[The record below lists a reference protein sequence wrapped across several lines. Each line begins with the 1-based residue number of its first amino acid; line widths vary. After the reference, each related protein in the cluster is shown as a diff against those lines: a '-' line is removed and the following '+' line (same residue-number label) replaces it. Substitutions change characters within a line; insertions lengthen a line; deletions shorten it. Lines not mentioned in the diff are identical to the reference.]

1 MSVLKTD
8 KLSVGYNK
16 KVLIKDIDISIEKGE
31 ILTLIGPNGAGK
43 STILKTIARQLESVG
58 GNVYFDDNDYT
69 KIGGNELAK
78 KVAVMFTGKIK
89 GEMLNCEDIVATGRY
104 PYTGHFGLLSKED
117 KEEVKKAMELVNISD
132 IKDSDFSKI
141 SDGQRQRVMLARAV
155 CQDTDIII
163 LDEPTSFL
171 DIRYK
176 LEFVSIIKKLQKE
189 KNITVIMSLH
199 ELEIAK
205 KISDKIA
212 CVKGDKIDRYGSP
225 KEIFKDEYI
234 KDLFDIDDAAMSE
247 NIDILKI

>member
-8 KLSVGYNK
+8 KLNVGYNK
-16 KVLIKDIDISIEKGE
+16 KVLIHDIDLCIEKGE

-43 STILKTIARQLESVG
+43 STILKTIARQLDNLGGSVY
-58 GNVYFDDNDYT
+58 VDENDYM
-69 KIGGNELAK
+69 KIGGNEFAK
-78 KVAVMFTGKIK
+78 KMAVMFTGKVK
-89 GEMLNCEDIVATGRY
+89 GEMLSCGDIVATGRY

-117 KEEVKKAMELVNISD
+117 KEEVAKAMELVNISD
-132 IKDSDFSKI
+132 IKDNDFSKI

-171 DIRYK
+171 DIKYK
-176 LEFVSIIKKLQKE
+176 LEFVSIIKKLTKE
-189 KNITVIMSLH
+189 KNLTVIMSLH

-205 KISDKIA
+205 KISDKIV
-212 CVKGDKIDRYGSP
+212 CVKGDRIDKCGTP
-225 KEIFKDEYI
+225 DEIFKDEYI
-234 KDLFDIDDAAMSE
+234 RELYDIDDAKMPE

>member
-8 KLSVGYNK
+8 KLNVGYNK
-16 KVLIKDIDISIEKGE
+16 KVLIHDIDLCIEKGE

-43 STILKTIARQLESVG
+43 STILKTIARQLDDLG
-58 GNVYFDDNDYT
+58 GNVYLDDNDYT

-78 KVAVMFTGKIK
+78 KVAVMFTGRIK
-89 GEMLNCEDIVATGRY
+89 GEMLSCGDIVATGRY
-104 PYTGHFGLLSKED
+104 PYTGHFGLLSKDD
-117 KEEVKKAMELVNISD
+117 KEKVRDAMELVNISD
-132 IKDSDFSKI
+132 LKDNDFSKI

-171 DIRYK
+171 DIKYK
-176 LEFVSIIKKLQKE
+176 LEFVSIIKKLKKE
-189 KNITVIMSLH
+189 KNLTVIMSLH

-205 KISDKIA
+205 KISDKIV
-212 CVKGDKIDRYGSP
+212 CVKGDRIDKVGTP
-225 KEIFKDEYI
+225 EEIFKDEYI
-234 KDLFDIDDAAMSE
+234 KNLYDIDDEAMAE

>member
-155 CQDTDIII
+155 CQDTDIIF
-163 LDEPTSFL
+163 S
-171 DIRYK
+171 DINESYPVTQ
-176 LEFVSIIKKLQKE
+176 LIHMLIIDIKVN
-189 KNITVIMSLH
+189 NITPGNFNIIISLCH
-199 ELEIAK
+199 K
-205 KISDKIA
+205 HFSFSFTFFS
-212 CVKGDKIDRYGSP
+212 CH
-225 KEIFKDEYI
+225 
-234 KDLFDIDDAAMSE
+234 
-247 NIDILKI
+247 